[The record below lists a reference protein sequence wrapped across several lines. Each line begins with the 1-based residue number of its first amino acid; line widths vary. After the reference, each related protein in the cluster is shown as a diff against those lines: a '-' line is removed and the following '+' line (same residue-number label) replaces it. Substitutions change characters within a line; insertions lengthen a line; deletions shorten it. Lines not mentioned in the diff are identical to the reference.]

1 MAPPH
6 GTAGGAETRDRHER
20 RPVCCGAGTVPGT
33 WHAMPSVDVDAAL
46 SLSLSALVKEAPP
59 LINPPCDAQ
68 E

>member
-1 MAPPH
+1 
-6 GTAGGAETRDRHER
+6 
-20 RPVCCGAGTVPGT
+20 
-33 WHAMPSVDVDAAL
+33 MPSVDVDAAL